1 MSYIGIIEWELK
13 ALILQANQL
22 NHRNYNGPNLY
33 LHKNLKIN
41 NIRYIKAGPAC
52 RQQKYVHITI
62 SY

>member
-13 ALILQANQL
+13 ALILQANQF
-22 NHRNYNGPNLY
+22 NGPNLY
-33 LHKNLKIN
+33 LHKNLKLN